1 MIQADFIDRRW
12 RHPALLPVFFFAL
25 ALLLRVFSFVA
36 AVIDTDEGLYM
47 LQAREWLEGG
57 WPIVTV
63 WDMHPVGAPAIFA
76 VAMAIFGDDIWVLRA
91 LGAAF
96 VAATA
101 TALFHAVR
109 YAGGSPAIGLA
120 AGVFYIAHS
129 GLLGGL
135 ATNTEILFAPLI
147 GWAMALGLRGAVDAL
162 ERDKAPRWRDLV
174 VMGGLIGFALTIKP
188 VTFFEGALAWLIL
201 VLPALRL
208 GLISLPRL
216 AAMAAAYAAVCAAPT
231 LLFGAAYALRGEF
244 QPFLE
249 GAFLAPLRYAGA
261 RLSAADSFRFALVAA
276 LLLLWAFLLAVPA
289 LLRPRNRQGPLARLR
304 QFGMIWFVAATFAV
318 VLPGQF
324 YQHYFLIWL
333 LPLSVLAALGAR
345 QLARYLRPGMVVIG
359 FQLLIGAVAL
369 DAWRV
374 AALPRLDRGIGL
386 GAPDPVR
393 RTAAAVRTEIDPGD
407 PIWVVN
413 YHPVIY
419 VLADAALST
428 RYAFPAHLA
437 GPFYRV
443 TGIDS
448 YAEITRILES
458 HPRVLVIDRGWWSS
472 VRRRAAILIEAALDE
487 QYELVASV
495 PEERGPVEIWRLR

>member
-1 MIQADFIDRRW
+1 M
-12 RHPALLPVFFFAL
+12 V
-25 ALLLRVFSFVA
+25 
-36 AVIDTDEGLYM
+36 
-47 LQAREWLEGG
+47 
-57 WPIVTV
+57 
-63 WDMHPVGAPAIFA
+63 
-76 VAMAIFGDDIWVLRA
+76 
-91 LGAAF
+91 
-96 VAATA
+96 
-101 TALFHAVR
+101 
-109 YAGGSPAIGLA
+109 
-120 AGVFYIAHS
+120 
-129 GLLGGL
+129 
-135 ATNTEILFAPLI
+135 

-162 ERDKAPRWRDLV
+162 ERNKAPRWRDMA
-174 VMGGLIGFALTIKP
+174 VMGVLIGFALTLKP
-188 VTFFEGALAWLIL
+188 VTFFEGALAWVIL
-201 VLPALRL
+201 VLPAFRL
-208 GLISLPRL
+208 GLMSLGRL
-216 AAMAAAYAAVCAAPT
+216 AAMAGAYALLCAAPT
-231 LLFGAAYALRGEF
+231 LLWALAYALRGEF
-244 QPFLE
+244 GFFLE
-249 GAFLAPLRYAGA
+249 GAFLAPLRYAGS
-261 RLSAADSFRFALVAA
+261 RLSSADSFRFALVAV
-276 LLLLWAFLLAVPA
+276 LLLLWAFLLTLPG
-289 LLRPRNRQGPLARLR
+289 LIRPRNREGPLARLR

-333 LPLSVLAALGAR
+333 LPLSLLAALGAR

-393 RTAAAVRTEIDPGD
+393 RTAAAVRAEIDPGD

-413 YHPVIY
+413 YHPAVY
-419 VLADAALST
+419 VLADAAIST

-458 HPRVLVIDRGWWSS
+458 HPRVLVIDRGWWPS

-487 QYELVASV
+487 QYELVATV

>member
-1 MIQADFIDRRW
+1 MFFAQLFDRRW
-12 RHPALLPVFFFAL
+12 RHPVLVPLFFLAL
-25 ALLLRVFSFVA
+25 ALLFRVFSFVA

-47 LQAREWLEGG
+47 LQAREWLDGG
-57 WPIVTV
+57 WPIAAV
-63 WDMHPVGAPAIFA
+63 WDMHPVGAPAVFA
-76 VAMAIFGDDIWVLRA
+76 VVMAIFGDGVWVLRA
-91 LGAAF
+91 LGAVC

-101 TALFHAVR
+101 TALFSAVR
-109 YAGGSPAIGLA
+109 YAGGPPALGLA
-120 AGVFYIAHS
+120 AGVLYVAHS

-135 ATNTEILFAPLI
+135 ATNTEILFAPLV
-147 GWAMALGLRGAVDAL
+147 GWAMALGLRGAVDTL
-162 ERDKAPRWRDLV
+162 ERNKAPRWRDMV
-174 VMGGLIGFALTIKP
+174 VMGVLIGFALTLKP
-188 VTFFEGALAWLIL
+188 VTFFEGALAWLLL
-201 VLPALRL
+201 VGPAYRAGLL
-208 GLISLPRL
+208 GLRNI
-216 AAMAAAYAAVCAAPT
+216 AAMAGAYALICAAPT
-231 LLFGAAYALRGEF
+231 LAFGAAYALRGEF
-244 QPFLE
+244 HIFLE

-261 RLSAADSFRFALVAA
+261 RLSAADSFRFAVVAA
-276 LLLLWAFLLAVPA
+276 LLLLWAFLLAIPA
-289 LLRPRNRQGPLARLR
+289 LVRPRNREGPLARLR

-333 LPLSVLAALGAR
+333 LPLSVLAAIGAR
-345 QLARYLRPGMVVIG
+345 QMARYMRPGMVVIG
-359 FQLLIGAVAL
+359 FQVLIAAVAL

-393 RTAAAVRTEIDPGD
+393 RTAAAVRAEIDSGD

-413 YHPVIY
+413 YHPVVY
-419 VLADAALST
+419 VLADASVST

-448 YAEITRILES
+448 YAEINRILES
-458 HPRVLVIDRGWWSS
+458 HPRVLVIDRGWWPS

-487 QYELVASV
+487 QYELVATV
-495 PEERGPVEIWRLR
+495 PEERGPIEIWRLR

>member
-1 MIQADFIDRRW
+1 MIQASFIDRRW
-12 RHPALLPVFFFAL
+12 RHPALVPVFFFAL
-25 ALLLRVFSFVA
+25 ALLLRIFSFVA

-47 LQAREWLEGG
+47 LQAREWLDGR
-57 WPIVTV
+57 WPIAAV

-76 VAMAIFGDDIWVLRA
+76 VFMAIFGDDIWVLRT
-91 LGAAF
+91 LGAVC

-101 TALFHAVR
+101 SALFHAVR

-120 AGVFYIAHS
+120 AGVLYIAHS

-135 ATNTEILFAPLI
+135 ATNTEILFAPLV
-147 GWAMALGLRGAVDAL
+147 GWSMALGLRGAVDAL
-162 ERDKAPRWRDLV
+162 ERGKAPRWRDMV
-174 VMGGLIGFALTIKP
+174 VMGVLIGFALTLKP
-188 VTFFEGALAWLIL
+188 VTFFEGALAWLLL
-201 VLPALRL
+201 VVPALRQR
-208 GLISLPRL
+208 LISLNRL
-216 AAMAAAYAAVCAAPT
+216 AAMAVAYAALCAAPT

-244 QPFLE
+244 QAFVE

-261 RLSAADSFRFALVAA
+261 RLSAADSLRFALVAT
-276 LLLLWAFLLAVPA
+276 LLLLWAFLLTLPA
-289 LLRPRNRQGPLARLR
+289 LLRPRSRKGPLALLR
-304 QFGMIWFVAATFAV
+304 QFGMFWFAAASFAV

-345 QLARYLRPGMVVIG
+345 QLARYLRPGMVVLG

-393 RTAAAVRTEIDPGD
+393 RTAAAVRAEIDPGD

-413 YHPVIY
+413 YHPVVY
-419 VLADAALST
+419 VLADAAVST

-448 YAEITRILES
+448 YAEIARILES
-458 HPRVLVIDRGWWSS
+458 HPRVLVIDRGWWPS

-487 QYELVASV
+487 QYELVATI
-495 PEERGPVEIWRLR
+495 PEERGPVEVWRLR

>member
-1 MIQADFIDRRW
+1 MLKASFIDRRW
-12 RHPALLPVFFFAL
+12 RHPALVPLFFLAL
-25 ALLLRVFSFVA
+25 ALVLRGFSFVA

-47 LQAREWLEGG
+47 LQAREWLSGG
-57 WPIVTV
+57 WPLVAV

-76 VAMAIFGDDIWVLRA
+76 VVMAIFGDDIWVLRV
-91 LGAAF
+91 LGAVC
-96 VAATA
+96 VATTA
-101 TALFHAVR
+101 SALFTAVR
-109 YAGGSPAIGLA
+109 YAGGPPAVGLG
-120 AGVFYIAHS
+120 AGVLYIAHS

-135 ATNTEILFAPLI
+135 ATNTEILFAPFV
-147 GWAMALGLRGAVDAL
+147 GWAMALGLRGAVDTL
-162 ERDKAPRWRDLV
+162 ERAKAPFWRDMAL
-174 VMGGLIGFALTIKP
+174 MGCLIGVALTLKP
-188 VTFFEGALAWLIL
+188 VTFFEGALAWLLL
-201 VLPALRL
+201 VVPAYRV
-208 GLISLPRL
+208 GLIGPRRL
-216 AAMAAAYAAVCAAPT
+216 AAMAGAYAAVCATPT
-231 LLFGAAYALRGEF
+231 LLFALAYSGRGELNSL
-244 QPFLE
+244 LE

-261 RLSAADSFRFALVAA
+261 RLSPADSFRFALVAA
-276 LLLLWAFLLAVPA
+276 LLLLWAFLLSVPA
-289 LLRPRNRQGPLARLR
+289 LVRPRNRHGPLSRLR
-304 QFGMIWFVAATFAV
+304 KFGMIWFVAATLAV
-318 VLPGQF
+318 ALPGQF

-333 LPLSVLAALGAR
+333 LPLSLLAALGAR

-359 FQLLIGAVAL
+359 FQLLISAVAL

-393 RTAAAVRTEIDPGD
+393 RTAAAVRAEIDPGD

-413 YHPVIY
+413 YHPVVY
-419 VLADAALST
+419 VLADAAVST

-458 HPRVLVIDRGWWSS
+458 HPRVLVIDRGWWPS
-472 VRRRAAILIEAALDE
+472 VRRRAALLIEAALDE
-487 QYELVASV
+487 QYELVATV

>member
-1 MIQADFIDRRW
+1 MFFAQLFDRRW
-12 RHPALLPVFFFAL
+12 RHPALVPLFFLAL
-25 ALLLRVFSFVA
+25 ALVFRVFSFVA

-47 LQAREWLEGG
+47 LQAREWLDGN
-57 WPIVTV
+57 WPITAV

-76 VAMAIFGDDIWVLRA
+76 AFMAIFGEQIWVLRV
-91 LGAAF
+91 LGAVC

-101 TALFHAVR
+101 TALFSAVR
-109 YAGGSPAIGLA
+109 YAGAPPALGLA
-120 AGVFYIAHS
+120 AGVLYIAHS

-135 ATNTEILFAPLI
+135 ATNTEILFAPLV

-162 ERDKAPRWRDLV
+162 ERDKAPRWRDMV
-174 VMGGLIGFALTIKP
+174 VMGVLIGFALTLKP
-188 VTFFEGALAWLIL
+188 VTVFEGALAWLLL
-201 VLPALRL
+201 VGPAYRAGLLELR
-208 GLISLPRL
+208 SLV
-216 AAMAAAYAAVCAAPT
+216 AMAGAYALICAAPT

-244 QPFLE
+244 QIFLE

-261 RLSAADSFRFALVAA
+261 RLSAADSFRFAVVAA
-276 LLLLWAFLLAVPA
+276 LLLLWAFLLCIPA
-289 LLRPRNRQGPLARLR
+289 LVRPRNREGPLARLR
-304 QFGMIWFVAATFAV
+304 QFGMIWFVAASFQ
-318 VLPGQF
+318 VL
-324 YQHYFLIWL
+324 I
-333 LPLSVLAALGAR
+333 A
-345 QLARYLRPGMVVIG
+345 
-359 FQLLIGAVAL
+359 AVAL

-393 RTAAAVRTEIDPGD
+393 RTAAAVRAEIDPGD

-413 YHPVIY
+413 YHPVVY
-419 VLADAALST
+419 VLADAAVST

-443 TGIDS
+443 TGVDS

-458 HPRVLVIDRGWWSS
+458 HPRVLVIDRGWWPS

-487 QYELVASV
+487 QYELVATV

>member
-1 MIQADFIDRRW
+1 MIQASFIDRRW
-12 RHPALLPVFFFAL
+12 RHPALVPVFFFAL
-25 ALLLRVFSFVA
+25 ALLLRIFSFVA

-47 LQAREWLEGG
+47 LQAREWLDGH
-57 WPIVTV
+57 WPIVAV

-76 VAMAIFGDDIWVLRA
+76 VFMAIFGDDIWVLRT
-91 LGAAF
+91 LGAVC

-101 TALFHAVR
+101 SALFHAVR

-135 ATNTEILFAPLI
+135 ATNTEILFAPLV

-162 ERDKAPRWRDLV
+162 ERSKAPRWRDMV
-174 VMGGLIGFALTIKP
+174 VMGGLIGFALTLKP

-208 GLISLPRL
+208 RLISLPRL
-216 AAMAAAYAAVCAAPT
+216 AAMAAAYAAICATPT
-231 LLFGAAYALRGEF
+231 LLFALAYALRGEF
-244 QPFLE
+244 QPFLD

-289 LLRPRNRQGPLARLR
+289 LIRPRNRQGPLAGLR

-318 VLPGQF
+318 ALPGQF

-359 FQLLIGAVAL
+359 FQVLIGAVAL

-393 RTAAAVRTEIDPGD
+393 RTAAAVRAEIDPGD

-413 YHPVIY
+413 YHPVVY

-458 HPRVLVIDRGWWSS
+458 HPRVLVIDRGWWPS

-487 QYELVASV
+487 QYELVASI